1 MYNIV
6 DDKITTNFKME
17 VDQIFG
23 NDCNISFNK
32 EQMNHLLMAKTSLSI
47 ISSVM
52 CLIAILLV
60 LCLRLYKYFVY
71 RLALYQV
78 VACFVYSMAE
88 ILQLV
93 DINYTGNTLQ
103 DATCKAVA
111 SLLQYLVWMTL
122 LFTMCLVFHIFCLAV
137 CLKNLEK
144 QEKVYVLVSVL
155 LPLLQFWIPFVN
167 DSYGLVGAWCW
178 IRNWKDDCPS
188 NRYAAGIIEQFT
200 LWYGPLLISLTL
212 CLIAVIVIALVLI
225 WRAFLSQKMEVE
237 PLIKG
242 NRNKAVLKQLLP
254 LLAYPI
260 IFFLLALLPLISRL
274 YNIISPDGYNLFL
287 DHAFT
292 ETTWGFFSALALIVH
307 VLLLRKPRLQKEESA
322 GTHRK
327 TEGNTAVYTRY
338 TVASTN
344 AVSEYHMPRESEF
357 EAMHANSK

>member
-1 MYNIV
+1 MLNKQYTDCQLDENDVNLIFRLANFFIKIQIDIYSPRLMYNIV

-47 ISSVM
+47 MSSLM
-52 CLIAILLV
+52 CLMAILLV

-178 IRNWKDDCPS
+178 IRNWKDDS
-188 NRYAAGIIEQFT
+188 
-200 LWYGPLLISLTL
+200 
-212 CLIAVIVIALVLI
+212 
-225 WRAFLSQKMEVE
+225 
-237 PLIKG
+237 
-242 NRNKAVLKQLLP
+242 
-254 LLAYPI
+254 
-260 IFFLLALLPLISRL
+260 
-274 YNIISPDGYNLFL
+274 
-287 DHAFT
+287 
-292 ETTWGFFSALALIVH
+292 
-307 VLLLRKPRLQKEESA
+307 
-322 GTHRK
+322 
-327 TEGNTAVYTRY
+327 
-338 TVASTN
+338 
-344 AVSEYHMPRESEF
+344 
-357 EAMHANSK
+357 

>member
-1 MYNIV
+1 MYIV
-6 DDKITTNFKME
+6 DVKITSNYKME
-17 VDQIFG
+17 VDQIFS
-23 NDCNISFNK
+23 NDCNISFNN
-32 EQMNHLLMAKTSLSI
+32 EQMNNLLIAKTSLSI
-47 ISSVM
+47 MSSVL
-52 CLIAILLV
+52 CSIAILLV
-60 LCLRLYKYFVY
+60 MCLRLYKYFVY

-103 DATCKAVA
+103 DAACKAVGA
-111 SLLQYLVWMTL
+111 LLQYLVWMTL

-144 QEKVYVLVSVL
+144 QEIVYVLVSVL

-167 DSYGLVGAWCW
+167 NSYGLVGAWCW

-188 NRYAAGIIEQFT
+188 NRYTAGIIEQFT
-200 LWYGPLLISLTL
+200 VWYGPLLIYLTL
-212 CLIAVIVIALVLI
+212 CLIAVVVIALVLI
-225 WRAFLSQKMEVE
+225 WRGFLSQKMEEE

-274 YNIISPDGYNLFL
+274 YDAISPGSYNLFL

-307 VLLLRKPRLQKEESA
+307 VLLVRKPRLQKQHSA
-322 GTHRK
+322 VIHRK
-327 TEGNTAVYTRY
+327 TEGDTAVYTRY

-344 AVSEYHMPRESEF
+344 AISEF
-357 EAMHANSK
+357 PMPQESDFEINSK